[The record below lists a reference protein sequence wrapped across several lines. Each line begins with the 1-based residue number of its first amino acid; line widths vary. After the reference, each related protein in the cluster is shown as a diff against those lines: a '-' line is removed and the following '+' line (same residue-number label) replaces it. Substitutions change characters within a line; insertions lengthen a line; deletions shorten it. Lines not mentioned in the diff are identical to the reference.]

1 MNDYTI
7 EFVNDLA
14 GGKEA
19 APALRVA
26 PWKLLVVDDDH
37 EVHSAT
43 RFVLHDL
50 TIFGRPLRLLHAYT
64 IQQAREHLR
73 EHPDIAVAL
82 LDAVMET
89 DQAGLELVGYIRDTL
104 GLLECRL
111 ILRTGQPGYAP
122 ELAVINEY
130 DINDYRT
137 KAELTHTRLITTIS
151 AALRSYEQ
159 LRAIAE
165 HRRGLELIVRA
176 AADLLEQHAIAD
188 LAEGVLTQ
196 LAALLKLPLDGIVCT
211 QRGSPLGGDDERCYV
226 VGAAGRHGPYIAQ
239 PLEALPDPRIVAAI
253 QTSMARRQHVFAADH
268 TVLYLKAASH
278 QEAAIFL
285 DGQAPAN
292 LERPLLDVFVANIA
306 ACFRNV
312 RLFENLE
319 RARAEIERQRSFL
332 RTVIDANPHFIFVED
347 RQGRIVLANRSLAA
361 SLGLAPERM
370 IGRALP
376 DCVADPEFARTLLDD
391 DRAILDRTRDRIERE
406 SPSVD
411 PTGQTRWFHTVKAP
425 LKNETDEVEH
435 LIGVGIDITEYKR
448 LEEQLKSALR
458 EKEALIAE
466 IQGRKEGLT
475 GRA

>member
-1 MNDYTI
+1 MHD
-7 EFVNDLA
+7 DLIAFTDESEERDLPATA
-14 GGKEA
+14 G
-19 APALRVA
+19 PP
-26 PWKLLVVDDDH
+26 PWKVLIVDDDP
-37 EVHSAT
+37 EVHSVT
-43 RFVLHDL
+43 RFVLQDL
-50 TIFGRPLRLLHAYT
+50 RIFGRPLRLLYAYDGK
-64 IQQAREHLR
+64 QARALLREHL
-73 EHPDIAVAL
+73 DIAVAL
-82 LDAVMET
+82 LDVVMET
-89 DQAGLELVGYIRDTL
+89 DQAGLELVGHIRDTL
-104 GLLECRL
+104 GLLECRI
-111 ILRTGQPGYAP
+111 ILRTGQPGHAP

-137 KAELTHTRLITTIS
+137 KAELTHHRLITLVS
-151 AALRSYEQ
+151 AALRSYQQ
-159 LRAIAE
+159 LHALAE

-176 AADLLEQHAIAD
+176 AADLMKQHAIAD

-196 LAALLKLPLDGIVCT
+196 LAALFDLPQDGIVCVH
-211 QRGSPLGGDDERCYV
+211 RDSLHGGERCHV
-226 VGAAGRHGPYIAQ
+226 VGAAGRLAPYIAQ
-239 PLEALPDPRIVAAI
+239 PLEALPDPRIISAI
-253 QTSMARRQHVFAADH
+253 QAGLERRRHVFGPDH

-285 DGQAPAN
+285 DSGHAITT
-292 LERPLLDVFVANIA
+292 LDRSLLDAFVANIA

-312 RLFENLE
+312 RLFEHLL
-319 RARAEIERQRSFL
+319 RSQRQTDQQRQFL
-332 RTVIDANPHFIFVED
+332 RTVIDANPHLMYVED
-347 RQGRIVLANRSLAA
+347 REGRIVLANRSLAA

-411 PTGQTRWFHTVKAP
+411 PTGQTRWFHTVKAS